1 MKKKSRSHLYDT
13 NRPRL
18 SQTHK
23 HTKYKFFSHY
33 NDANTYKQHVPEK
46 VKLEK
51 KNVVYKKACIYNRFP
66 AEHHLGPPYDCF
78 ILHIFQN
85 TSVWRSHVVMY
96 ESLWLT
102 NFGKIISFR

>member
-1 MKKKSRSHLYDT
+1 MQHLAT
-13 NRPRL
+13 FEA
-18 SQTHK
+18 QFM
-23 HTKYKFFSHY
+23 TKLR
-33 NDANTYKQHVPEK
+33 NTETE
-46 VKLEK
+46 LK